1 MVYSTS
7 EKTRLELAND
17 VVTGLAILT
26 WTWILYYAFTQGIQR
41 ILFTVTFLGS
51 IMLVYLGNELI
62 EAYEGEN
69 RLELAAL
76 AVSAVV
82 TAGTTAYM
90 IAFYETLLRVRVGT
104 ALPREYAIAVAFF
117 LVILYLSYRAYGLTF
132 LGVIVGVI
140 LYGLYG
146 NYAPGILRHAGFSVN
161 RMMSIMI
168 LDFQGVYGSI
178 SRIIATWVALFLLY
192 AGLMRGFGAFD
203 LIMRIGLRSAN
214 FVRSGVALSAVTSSI
229 IIGSITGSQ
238 AANTAITGSFTIPL
252 MKETGMKSE
261 TAGGIESVASTGG
274 QIMPPIMGAA
284 AFVMASLLGITYLE
298 VLVAGIIPAMIF
310 YGSVTFA
317 VHYKGLGQLRGKASQ
332 IDVESQ
338 FDERMSQREFIVQC
352 LRFGIPF
359 ALLIYILG
367 VLQYTVLTAAL
378 YTIVAMFVTGF
389 GFPLLTTAMN
399 GGSLG
404 AEFVSLLGDAANG
417 FREGAMILAPIAII
431 IAAINGIVDVF
442 TASGIP
448 GILSLALLDLSGGVM
463 LTAVVLAMVISII
476 LGMGM
481 PTVAAY
487 VIVAALI
494 APALVQQFFVPDLA
508 AHFFVLYAAIL
519 SGLTPPIAIAVV
531 VATGIA
537 DSNFW
542 RTAHE
547 ALKISAPIYVL
558 PFAFIY
564 NPELVVGGF
573 GLETFLS
580 GVVALLGALG
590 IAHGLNYYGT
600 FFHESP
606 LVKYPVKAVFF
617 VLGVLAMVYP
627 GETVRLACVAV
638 ILVMMTIQLQQSIRD
653 WFNRDSA
660 TDSDSISTAKD

>member
-1 MVYSTS
+1 MVYSTANKS
-7 EKTRLELAND
+7 RLDIAND
-17 VVTGLAILT
+17 IVTGLAILT
-26 WTWILYYAFTQGIQR
+26 WFWILYYAFTQGIQR

-62 EAYEGEN
+62 EAYEDGD
-69 RLELAAL
+69 RLNLVGLAL
-76 AVSAVV
+76 STIV
-82 TAGTTAYM
+82 TAVTTGYM
-90 IAFYETLLRVRVGT
+90 IVFYRPLLRVRVGT
-104 ALPREYAIAVAFF
+104 ALPREYVIAAAFL
-117 LVILYLSYRAYGLTF
+117 LVILYLSYRAYGATF
-132 LGVIVGVI
+132 LAVIVGVM

-146 NYAPGILRHAGFSVN
+146 NLAPGILRHAGFSFN
-161 RMMSIMI
+161 RMLNIMV

-203 LIMRIGLRSAN
+203 LIMRIGLRSAKYL
-214 FVRSGVALSAVTSSI
+214 RSGVALSAVTSSI

-252 MKETGMKSE
+252 MKETGMKGE

-298 VLVAGIIPAMIF
+298 VIVAGIIPAMIF
-310 YGSVTFA
+310 YGAVTIA
-317 VHYKGLGQLRGKASQ
+317 VHYKGIGQIQGGTDK

-338 FDERMSQREFIVQC
+338 FDERMSQKEFTLQC

-359 ALLIYILG
+359 AVLVYILG

-378 YTIVAMFVTGF
+378 YTIIVMFVTGF
-389 GFPLLTTAMN
+389 GFPLIRTAVER
-399 GGSLG
+399 GDLQ
-404 AEFVSLLGDAANG
+404 AEFVGLLGDAANG

-431 IAAINGIVDVF
+431 IAAINGVVDVF

-463 LTAVVLAMVISII
+463 LTAVVLAMIISIV

-494 APALVQQFFVPDLA
+494 APALVQQFLVPDLA

-537 DSNFW
+537 DSGFW
-542 RTAHE
+542 RTAYE

-580 GVVALLGALG
+580 GVIALLGALG
-590 IAHGLNYYGT
+590 ISHGLNYYGR
-600 FFHESP
+600 FFHGSP
-606 LVKYPVKAVFF
+606 VVEYPVRGVFF
-617 VLGVLAMVYP
+617 VLGLLAMVYP
-627 GETVRLACVAV
+627 GEMVRVGCIVA
-638 ILVMMTIQLQQSIRD
+638 ILGLMAVQLQRPIRE
-653 WFNRDSA
+653 RLSRESA
-660 TDSDSISTAKD
+660 TDSVRTAKD

>member
-1 MVYSTS
+1 MVYSISKRTP
-7 EKTRLELAND
+7 LELAND
-17 VVTGLAILT
+17 VVTGLAIVT
-26 WTWILYYAFTQGIQR
+26 WIWILYYAFTQGLER
-41 ILFTVTFLGS
+41 ILFTVIFLGS
-51 IMLVYLGNELI
+51 IIIVYLGNELI
-62 EAYEGEN
+62 EAYEEGN
-69 RLELAAL
+69 KLELAGLAL
-76 AVSAVV
+76 SAIV

-90 IAFYETLLRVRVGT
+90 VAFYDILLSVRVGT
-104 ALPREYAIAVAFF
+104 ALPREYLIAGAFF

-132 LGVIVGVI
+132 LMVIVGVL

-146 NYAPGILRHAGFSVN
+146 NFVPGILHHGGFSID
-161 RMMSIMI
+161 RMMSIMV

-238 AANTAITGSFTIPL
+238 TANTAITGSFTIPL
-252 MKETGMKSE
+252 MKESGMKSN
-261 TAGGIESVASTGG
+261 TAGAIESVASTGG

-284 AFVMASLLGITYLE
+284 AFVMASLLGITYVE
-298 VLVAGIIPAMIF
+298 VMIAGIIPALIF
-310 YGSVTFA
+310 YGSVTIA
-317 VHYKGLGQLRGKASQ
+317 VHYKAVGQLRGKKVN

-338 FDERMSQREFIVQC
+338 FDERMSTKEFGFQC

-359 ALLIYILG
+359 AILIYMLG
-367 VLQYTVLTAAL
+367 ILQYTVLTAAL
-378 YTIVAMFVTGF
+378 YTNIAMFITGF
-389 GFPLLTTAMN
+389 LFPMVRTATE
-399 GGSLG
+399 GGDLWS
-404 AEFVSLLGDAANG
+404 EFINLLGDAAEG
-417 FREGAMILAPIAII
+417 FKEGAMILAPIAII

-442 TASGIP
+442 EASGIP
-448 GILSLALLDLSGGVM
+448 GVLSLALLDLSGGIM
-463 LTAVVLAMVISII
+463 LYAVILAMIISIA
-476 LGMGM
+476 LGLGM

-537 DSNFW
+537 GSNFW

-547 ALKISAPIYVL
+547 ALKISASIYIL

-564 NPELVVGGF
+564 NPELVVGGL
-573 GLETFLS
+573 GLETVLS
-580 GVVALLGALG
+580 GAIALLGALG
-590 IAHGLNYYGT
+590 VSHGLNYYGR

-606 LVKYPVKAVFF
+606 FIQFPIKGLYF
-617 VLGVLAMVYP
+617 VLGLLAMVYP
-627 GETVRLACVAV
+627 DTMIRVGCVAV
-638 ILVMMTIQLQQSIRD
+638 IFGLMAVQLRKQIREQVSRQ
-653 WFNRDSA
+653 FGA
-660 TDSDSISTAKD
+660 TTS

>member
-7 EKTRLELAND
+7 NKSGLDIAND

-26 WTWILYYAFTQGIQR
+26 WIWILYFALTQGIQR
-41 ILFTVTFLGS
+41 ILFTITFIGSVT
-51 IMLVYLGNELI
+51 LVYLGNELI
-62 EAYEGEN
+62 EAYEDDSI
-69 RLELAAL
+69 LELIAL
-76 AVSAVV
+76 SLSAVITV
-82 TAGTTAYM
+82 GTTAYL
-90 IAFYETLLRVRVGT
+90 IAFYNTLLRVRVGT
-104 ALPREYAIAVAFF
+104 ALPREYALAIAFF

-132 LGVIVGVI
+132 LAVIVGVL

-146 NYAPGILRHAGFSVN
+146 NHAPGILRHAGFSVE

-203 LIMRIGLRSAN
+203 LIMRIGLKAAGY
-214 FVRSGVALSAVTSSI
+214 VKSGVALSAVTSSI

-252 MKETGMKSE
+252 MKETGMESG

-284 AFVMASLLGITYLE
+284 AFVMASLLGITYLD
-298 VLVAGIIPAMIF
+298 VIVAGIVPALIF

-317 VHYKGLGQLRGKASQ
+317 VHYKGVGQLGGQ
-332 IDVESQ
+332 GVEIDVESQ
-338 FDERMSQREFIVQC
+338 FEETMSQREFIVQC

-389 GFPLLTTAMN
+389 TFPLIQSWLVDEP
-399 GGSLG
+399 LWP
-404 AEFVSLLGDAANG
+404 EFVSLLGDTATG

-431 IAAINGIVDVF
+431 IAAINGVVDVF
-442 TASGIP
+442 EASGIP
-448 GILSLALLDLSGGVM
+448 GVLSLALLDLSGGVM
-463 LTAVVLAMVISII
+463 INAVILAFVISII

-537 DSNFW
+537 ESNFW
-542 RTAHE
+542 KTAHE

-564 NPELVVGGF
+564 NPEIVTGGF
-573 GLETFLS
+573 GLGTLFS
-580 GVVALLGALG
+580 GLVALAGALG
-590 IAHGLNYYGT
+590 IAHGLNYYGKY
-600 FFHESP
+600 FHESP
-606 LVKYPVKAVFF
+606 FVKFPIKAVFF

-627 GETVRLACVAV
+627 GMTVRLGCVAA
-638 ILVMMTIQLQQSIRD
+638 IAVMMAIQFQGSIRQR
-653 WFNRDSA
+653 FAQRSA
-660 TDSDSISTAKD
+660 TDSISTVED

>member
-1 MVYSTS
+1 MVYSTAN
-7 EKTRLELAND
+7 KNRLDIAND

-26 WTWILYYAFTQGIQR
+26 WAWILYYAFTQGIQR
-41 ILFTVTFLGS
+41 ILFTITFLGS
-51 IMLVYLGNELI
+51 VMLVYLGNELI
-62 EAYEGEN
+62 EAYEDGDTLN
-69 RLELAAL
+69 LIGLTL
-76 AVSAVV
+76 SSII
-82 TAGTTAYM
+82 TAGTTVYM
-90 IAFYETLLRVRVGT
+90 ITFYRTLLRIRVGT
-104 ALPREYAIAVAFF
+104 ALPREYAIASAFL
-117 LVILYLSYRAYGLTF
+117 LVILYLSYRAYGITF
-132 LGVIVGVI
+132 LAVIVGVM

-146 NYAPGILRHAGFSVN
+146 NLAPGILRHAGFSVN
-161 RMMSIMI
+161 RMMNIMV

-214 FVRSGVALSAVTSSI
+214 YVRSGVALSAVTSSI

-252 MKETGMKSE
+252 MKETGMKGE

-284 AFVMASLLGITYLE
+284 AFVMASLLGITYLD
-298 VLVAGIIPAMIF
+298 VIVAGIIPAMIF

-317 VHYKGLGQLRGKASQ
+317 VHYKGLGQLRGNETK

-338 FDERMSQREFIVQC
+338 FDERMSQKEFIIQC

-359 ALLIYILG
+359 VILVYILG

-378 YTIVAMFVTGF
+378 YTIIAMFVTGF
-389 GFPLLTTAMN
+389 GFPLVQAATE
-399 GGSLG
+399 GDDLG

-431 IAAINGIVDVF
+431 IAAINGVVDVF

-537 DSNFW
+537 ESNFW

-580 GVVALLGALG
+580 GVIALLGALG

-606 LVKYPVKAVFF
+606 VVKFPVKTVFF

-627 GETVRLACVAV
+627 GETVRVACVAV
-638 ILVMMTIQLQQSIRD
+638 ILGLMAIQLQKPIRQ
-653 WFNRDSA
+653 WFRQESA
-660 TDSDSISTAKD
+660 TDSIRTVED